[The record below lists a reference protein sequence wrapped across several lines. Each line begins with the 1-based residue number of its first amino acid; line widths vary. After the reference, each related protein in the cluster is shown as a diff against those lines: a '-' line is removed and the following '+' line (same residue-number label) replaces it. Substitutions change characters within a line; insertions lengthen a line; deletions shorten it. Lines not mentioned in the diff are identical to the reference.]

1 MKILNLEAVND
12 LRLEER
18 EKPIPKEGEVLV
30 EIHAC
35 GICSSDEARVLKTG
49 TYHFPTVPGHEF
61 SGKVVELGKNV
72 SNDYLNKKVAV
83 FPLLPCFSCS
93 ACKEKHYP
101 MCKNYKYFGSRND
114 GGYAEYLS
122 VPVWNLVVLDDS
134 IDYKVGALMEPSAVA
149 LHATNIGNIKKGD
162 NVAIVGTGTIGI
174 LIGVLSK
181 IKGANVGIS
190 GRKEKSL
197 ETSKELGFNTLGI
210 ENQIEEAL
218 ELTNGEGMDIVFEAV
233 GTNAAMEKSIL
244 MTKNAGTIV
253 AVGNPHG
260 DFNLEKDVY
269 WKILR
274 RQLTLKGT
282 WNSEY
287 NDEVNDWK
295 EVAKLM
301 KEGNFPFEELITK
314 TFKLEEHKE
323 AFELL
328 TNKDISKAKLMFVI
342 NEDKEA

>member
-1 MKILNLEAVND
+1 MKVLNLEGVND
-12 LRLEER
+12 LRLEEK
-18 EKPIPKEGEVLV
+18 EKPVPKEGEVLI

-35 GICSSDEARVLKTG
+35 GICSSDEARVLTTG

-61 SGKVVELGKNV
+61 SGKVVELGEGV
-72 SNDYLNKKVAV
+72 SEDYLHKKVSV
-83 FPLLPCFSCS
+83 FPLLPCFECTS
-93 ACKEKHYP
+93 CKEKHYP
-101 MCKNYKYFGSRND
+101 MCKDYKYFGSRND
-114 GGYAEYLS
+114 GGFAEYLC
-122 VPVWNLVVLDDS
+122 VPTWNLVVLDDS
-134 IDYKVGALMEPSAVA
+134 VSYKVGALMEPSAVS
-149 LHATNIGNIKKGD
+149 LHAVNIGNVKEGD
-162 NVAIVGTGTIGI
+162 NVAVVGTGTIGI
-174 LIGVLSK
+174 LIGVFSK
-181 IKGANVGIS
+181 LKGANVYIS

-197 ETSKELGFNTLGI
+197 QIPKELGFNTLDI
-210 ENQIEEAL
+210 ENPIEDSEKV
-218 ELTNGEGMDIVFEAV
+218 TNGERMDIVFEAV
-233 GTNAAMEKSIL
+233 GTNDSMSKSIL

-295 EVAKLM
+295 QVAKLM
-301 KEGNFPFEELITK
+301 EEKGFPFEKLITK

-323 AFELL
+323 AFDLL
-328 TNKDISKAKLMFVI
+328 VDKDVCKTKLMFVI
-342 NEDKEA
+342 NEDKED